1 MAANKLQKTKHTKW
15 SAAKN
20 LKIKLSKFGSM
31 LSFASRNDKKKSDW
45 PCVLIKITDLAFGK
59 PTCL

>member
-1 MAANKLQKTKHTKW
+1 MAANKLQKTKHTEW

-31 LSFASRNDKKKSDW
+31 LSFTSQNDKKKSDW
-45 PCVLIKITDLAFGK
+45 PGVPKITDLAFGK

>member
-1 MAANKLQKTKHTKW
+1 MAANKLQKTKHTEW

-31 LSFASRNDKKKSDW
+31 LSFTSQNDKKK
-45 PCVLIKITDLAFGK
+45 I
-59 PTCL
+59 